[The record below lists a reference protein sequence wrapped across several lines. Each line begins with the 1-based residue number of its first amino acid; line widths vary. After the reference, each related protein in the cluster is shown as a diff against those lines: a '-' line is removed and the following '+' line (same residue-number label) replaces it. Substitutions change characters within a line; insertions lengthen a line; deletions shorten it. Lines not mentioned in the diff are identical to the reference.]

1 MNSCPPK
8 PSPMPFIMIIVLLLM
23 VITGLLV
30 YFFMFYKPSQ
40 DLCSNLYASNI
51 CTTGMCDSLK
61 VCPATPAVE
70 WNPIV
75 KEDKDKFLGYG
86 VEESLDGTF
95 GTAYTAGLTS
105 LKSEFGS
112 NVCDTLT
119 TMDLAA
125 YHPAAIDAE
134 TADAKTV
141 REGKINCIKMINKI
155 DAELDKTGLTWL
167 EKSKLLEARRAMINA
182 CSPIGDGQTERTVFD
197 IDADATFPTKD
208 ITGKKDGAISK
219 LFCT

>member
-1 MNSCPPK
+1 
-8 PSPMPFIMIIVLLLM
+8 MPFIMIIVLLLM

-51 CTTGMCDSLK
+51 CTDEMCTTLE
-61 VCPATPAVE
+61 VCPAIPEVE
-70 WNPIV
+70 WKPEV
-75 KEDKDKFLGYG
+75 KADTGKFLGYG

-95 GTAYTAGLTS
+95 GTAYTTGLTS
-105 LKSEFGS
+105 LESEFGS

-125 YHPAAIDAE
+125 YHPAAPTAGDANE
-134 TADAKTV
+134 TDKAA

-155 DAELDKTGLTWL
+155 DAELGKTDLTWL

-182 CSPIGDGQTERTVFD
+182 CSPLDDGQTERTVFD
-197 IDADATFPTKD
+197 IDADATFPTAA

>member
-51 CTTGMCDSLK
+51 CTNEMCTTLE
-61 VCPATPAVE
+61 VCPPAPAVE

-75 KEDKDKFLGYG
+75 EKDDDKFLGYD
-86 VEESLDGTF
+86 VDESLDGTF
-95 GTAYTAGLTS
+95 GTAYTAGLAS
-105 LKSEFGS
+105 LESEFGS
-112 NVCDTLT
+112 NVCDILT
-119 TMDLAA
+119 NMDLSD
-125 YHPAAIDAE
+125 YHPAAPTSGDANA
-134 TADAKTV
+134 TDKAT

-155 DAELDKTGLTWL
+155 DAELDKTDLTWF
-167 EKSKLLEARRAMINA
+167 EKNKLLEVRKAVIDH
-182 CSPIGDGQTERTVFD
+182 CTT
-197 IDADATFPTKD
+197 IDASANTRTYKTDFPKTD
-208 ITGKKDGAISK
+208 ITSETGAISK